1 MNKVSIYVLN
11 LWSALKNDLS
21 YVKHLENVVE
31 FLAEELKNTEALLKA
46 TQDEAEFLTKK
57 TKATKKTK

>member
-11 LWSALKNDLS
+11 LWSAIKNDLS

-31 FLAEELKNTEALLKA
+31 FLAEELKATEAKLAK
-46 TQDEAEFLTKK
+46 TCKCDKPKTTKK
-57 TKATKKTK
+57 TK